1 MATRVVR
8 TYLFAD
14 LRDYTAFVETRGDA
28 AAARLLRAYRSIVRA
43 EVRAKRGVEIKT
55 EGDSFYLVFS
65 TPRDA
70 VRCALG
76 IARRAKA
83 HNERH
88 ADLQL
93 RIGIGINTG
102 EAVAHDKAYVGSAV
116 ILASRLAQQ
125 AEAGRSPFPHTG
137 PALLPPRGPPPLRGP
152 RPREGQGGPG
162 ALRRFLGRNP
172 QASAAPPRR
181 P

>member
-43 EVRAKRGVEIKT
+43 EIRAKRGVEVKT
-55 EGDSFYLVFS
+55 EGDSFYLVFN
-65 TPRDA
+65 TPGDA

-88 ADLQL
+88 ADLPL

-102 EAVAHDKAYVGSAV
+102 EAIEHDKAYVGSAV
-116 ILASRLAQQ
+116 ILASRRAPQ
-125 AEAGRSPFPHTG
+125 AEAGGKPFPRPG
-137 PALLPPRGPPPLRGP
+137 PAPVPPRGPPPSRGP
-152 RPREGQGGPG
+152 RPGEVKGGAPPG
-162 ALRRFLGRNP
+162 AG
-172 QASAAPPRR
+172 S
-181 P
+181 

>member
-1 MATRVVR
+1 MAARVVR

-28 AAARLLRAYRSIVRA
+28 AAAGLLRAYRSIVRS

-88 ADLQL
+88 ADLPL

-102 EAVAHDKAYVGSAV
+102 EAVEHDKAYVGSAG
-116 ILASRLAQQ
+116 ILASPLAQQ
-125 AEAGRSPFPHTG
+125 AEAGRSPLTHNG
-137 PALLPPRGPPPLRGP
+137 PAPLRP
-152 RPREGQGGPG
+152 GGTAPI
-162 ALRRFLGRNP
+162 AHLRAGE
-172 QASAAPPRR
+172 
-181 P
+181 